1 MWGID
6 SLIGI
11 KRYTGS
17 FYKAIKIGKI
27 CIVEINS
34 NIICRNPTPFKL
46 ESEDLYPCVD
56 FIIPFNMTTRLNGQW
71 GITVSGAASFGTDGS
86 VGLFGGDMYSV
97 TSTIVYLSN

>member
-6 SLIGI
+6 SLIEI
-11 KRYTGS
+11 KKYTGS

-34 NIICRNPTPFKL
+34 NIICRNPTLFKL
-46 ESEDLYPCVD
+46 ESEDLYPCVG
-56 FIIPFNMTTRLNGQW
+56 FRIPFNMTASLNGQW